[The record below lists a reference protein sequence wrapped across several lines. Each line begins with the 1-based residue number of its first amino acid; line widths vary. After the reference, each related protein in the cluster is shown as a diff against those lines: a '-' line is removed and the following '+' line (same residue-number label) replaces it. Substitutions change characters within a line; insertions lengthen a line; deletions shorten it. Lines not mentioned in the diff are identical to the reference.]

1 MDGRRR
7 FRGVTLLEMMV
18 VVAILGVMA
27 ALAVPNLAP
36 LVRRSKLRSAAE
48 EAASFLDEARQRA
61 ATQGRCFRVRIVGS
75 DTLVMERRSTVDCV
89 NLGAVDSWEP
99 AVATRTL
106 RGFLIASTAA
116 PAIAS
121 PDERFVFRP
130 NSRLRGNGTL
140 TAQAYG
146 SRLEISLAGQPE
158 RGLVLATRV
167 GRVCASLE
175 SIAPPALAA
184 PVECP

>member
-1 MDGRRR
+1 
-7 FRGVTLLEMMV
+7 MMV
-18 VVAILGVMA
+18 VVAILGIMA

-36 LVRRSKLRSAAE
+36 LVRRSKLRSVAE

-61 ATQGRCFRVRIVGS
+61 ATQGRCFRVRIVGG

-89 NLGAVDSWEP
+89 DLTVDSWEP
-99 AVATRTL
+99 AVATRNL
-106 RGFLIASTAA
+106 RGFVIASSSL
-116 PAIAS
+116 PALGA
-121 PDERFVFRP
+121 DDRFVFRP
-130 NSRLRGNGTL
+130 NSRLRGDGTL

-175 SIAPPALAA
+175 SVAPPALAA